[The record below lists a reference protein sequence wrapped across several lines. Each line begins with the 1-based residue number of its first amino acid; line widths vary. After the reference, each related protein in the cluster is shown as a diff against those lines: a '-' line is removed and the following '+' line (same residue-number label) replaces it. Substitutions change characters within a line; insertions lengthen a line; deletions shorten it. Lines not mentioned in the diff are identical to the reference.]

1 MKNIISVLQDV
12 SALVTHGSDIA
23 RTEVRRI
30 EAQREHKAAE
40 CRQSLSNQPAVVAA
54 QVVEHIQGHHRSGL
68 LSTRV
73 RRFWAT
79 RISVCRT
86 AIMGKANNIF

>member
-1 MKNIISVLQDV
+1 MNNIISVLQDV
-12 SALVTHGSDIA
+12 SALVTRGSDIA
-23 RTEVRRI
+23 RTEARRM

-40 CRQSLSNQPAVVAA
+40 CKQSVSDQPAVVAA

-79 RISVCRT
+79 SIGVCRT
-86 AIMGKANNIF
+86 AIMGKANNII

>member
-54 QVVEHIQGHHRSGL
+54 QVVEHIQGHHRSGQPFVTGGNAHD
-68 LSTRV
+68 SFTC
-73 RRFWAT
+73 WQ
-79 RISVCRT
+79 
-86 AIMGKANNIF
+86 GANEPAHDL